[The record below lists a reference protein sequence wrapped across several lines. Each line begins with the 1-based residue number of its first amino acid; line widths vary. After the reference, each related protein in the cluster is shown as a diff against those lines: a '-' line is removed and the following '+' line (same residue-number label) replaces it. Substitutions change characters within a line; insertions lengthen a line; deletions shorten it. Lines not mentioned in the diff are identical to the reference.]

1 VPSLTKSG
9 RCGTGFGPTASFP
22 PRSRLHKL
30 DQPLPLGYCN
40 VGIVMEVGEDVTGFA
55 VGDRVVSNGR
65 HAEVVN
71 VPKNLCSKIPDPVSG
86 EEAAFTVIG
95 AIGLEG
101 IRLAQPALGESFV
114 VTGLGLI
121 GLMTVQLLRA
131 HGCRVLGIDYDA
143 GRLALARQFG
153 ADVVNLAAGED
164 PLAAAAAFSRGR
176 GMDGV
181 LITASTSSNEPV
193 HQAALMCR
201 RRGRIVL
208 IGVTGLELSRAD
220 FYEKELSFQVSCSY
234 GPGRHDPTYEERG
247 IDYPVGFVRWT
258 EQRNFEAI
266 LDMMADRR
274 VDARPWCHTDF
285 RLPGPRPPTSWS
297 RATRLHLVSS

>member
-1 VPSLTKSG
+1 VKQILQNLRTGRTDVAEVPCPAVQRGQLLIRTTTTLLSAGTERMLVSFGQASLLGKARAQPDRVRQVWDKIRTDG
-9 RCGTGFGPTASFP
+9 LVPTLEAVF
-22 PRSRLHKL
+22 HKL

-71 VPKNLCSKIPDPVSG
+71 VPKNLCSKIPDPVSD

-143 GRLALARQFG
+143 GKLALARQFG
-153 ADVVNLAAGED
+153 AEVVNLTA
-164 PLAAAAAFSRGR
+164 RGSSP
-176 GMDGV
+176 GAV
-181 LITASTSSNEPV
+181 WTA
-193 HQAALMCR
+193 C
-201 RRGRIVL
+201 
-208 IGVTGLELSRAD
+208 
-220 FYEKELSFQVSCSY
+220 
-234 GPGRHDPTYEERG
+234 
-247 IDYPVGFVRWT
+247 
-258 EQRNFEAI
+258 
-266 LDMMADRR
+266 
-274 VDARPWCHTDF
+274 
-285 RLPGPRPPTSWS
+285 
-297 RATRLHLVSS
+297 